1 MGKMS
6 AIWMKAVIQ
15 SIKASSYTR
24 ITPNS
29 RKNNPLTH
37 QVWNEV
43 HVALRAA
50 ASGLAREAF
59 VLEKVKKPCWVF
71 TKHLKN
77 IIPGPN
83 VIKLF
88 KAVIYECSQ

>member
-1 MGKMS
+1 MLKHVYSKFNEMGKMS

-24 ITPNS
+24 ITPNW

-43 HVALRAA
+43 HVALRTA

-59 VLEKVKKPCWVF
+59 VLEKVEKPSQ
-71 TKHLKN
+71 
-77 IIPGPN
+77 N
-83 VIKLF
+83 VLRI
-88 KAVIYECSQ
+88 